1 MIKLLFISY
10 RKEGLTHEECL
21 REGGGEQHVT
31 VVSKI
36 PGLLRWKEN
45 HVNLMPHENAADVVA
60 ELWFESA
67 ESMQA
72 AMETP
77 EWHAAVEDAKRFL
90 DMEKTYAMTVEEK
103 VFIE

>member
-1 MIKLLFISY
+1 MVKLMFVSF
-10 RKEGLTHEECL
+10 RKKEITHEECV
-21 REGGGEQHVT
+21 REGSGKQHVST
-31 VVSKI
+31 VSKV
-36 PGLLRWKEN
+36 PGLIRWKEN
-45 HVNLMPHENAADVVA
+45 FVNQMPHENAADVIA

-77 EWHAAVEDAKRFL
+77 EWQAAIVDSQRFL
-90 DMEKTYAMTVEEK
+90 NMEKTYAMTVEEK